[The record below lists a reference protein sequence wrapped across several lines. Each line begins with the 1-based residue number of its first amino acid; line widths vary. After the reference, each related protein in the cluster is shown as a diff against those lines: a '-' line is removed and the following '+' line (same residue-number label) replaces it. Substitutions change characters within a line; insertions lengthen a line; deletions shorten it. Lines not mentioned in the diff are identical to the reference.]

1 MFKKLQVAAILLCML
16 SYAAAGTVSIGTVN
30 ARGDVRVDSYPI
42 KGNATLFDGSVVET
56 GQASADVRLK
66 KGAEITM
73 STGSRGTLYSD
84 HLVLQQGQGELVA
97 SNTFA
102 LDVSGLHVKPSQPNS
117 RAVVSMKPGNTV
129 EISSVKGSVGVS
141 DSHGVML
148 ANILP
153 GHSFSFAMDAGP
165 QNGVF
170 SGVGLVSFENGQ
182 YYLTTDSD
190 VKYLLSCRDMKKYV
204 DDKVVVSGTVQ
215 TTAGPNGTS
224 QSTLC
229 VKDIDIN
236 GGEGP
241 MSKKWLIDG
250 ILIAA
255 GAGAIAGIIVLAT
268 KPSHPISPP

>member
-56 GQASADVRLK
+56 GQASADVRLN

-73 STGSRGTLYSD
+73 STGSRGTLFSD
-84 HLVLQQGQGELVA
+84 HLVLQQGQSELMA

-117 RAVVSMKPGNTV
+117 RALVSMKPGNTV

-190 VKYLLSCRDMKKYV
+190 VKYLLTCRDMKKYV

-241 MSKKWLIDG
+241 MNKKWLIDG

>member
-1 MFKKLQVAAILLCML
+1 ML

-56 GQASADVRLK
+56 GQASADVRLN

-73 STGSRGTLYSD
+73 STGSRGTLFSD
-84 HLVLQQGQGELVA
+84 HLVLQQGQSELMA

-117 RAVVSMKPGNTV
+117 RALVSMKPGNTV

-190 VKYLLSCRDMKKYV
+190 VKYLLTCRDMKKYV

-241 MSKKWLIDG
+241 MNKKWLIDG